1 MLDIGK
7 AYTLVDKGEGSVIWF
22 DLGDTSS
29 NGRDNA
35 VRVLATKQR
44 TMIDFGAT
52 HMITT
57 QSKT

>member
-7 AYTLVDKGEGSVIWF
+7 AYTLVDKGEGSVVWF
-22 DLGDTSS
+22 ELGDTSS
-29 NGRDNA
+29 NGRDDA
-35 VRVLATKQR
+35 VRVLAMEQGKV
-44 TMIDFGAT
+44 IDFGAT